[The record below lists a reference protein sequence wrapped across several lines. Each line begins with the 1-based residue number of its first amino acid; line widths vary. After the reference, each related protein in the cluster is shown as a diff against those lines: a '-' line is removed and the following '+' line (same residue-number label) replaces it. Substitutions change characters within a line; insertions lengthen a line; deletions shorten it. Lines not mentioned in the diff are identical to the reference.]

1 MRPFLL
7 SREFNLT
14 PDQVDAL
21 PYDKVMKMLGYL
33 HRNPSVNMVG
43 PLLLSQIALFTSQN
57 EDYDLGDFAWWLK
70 DQITEQKEQK
80 RRKEEMEALY
90 LSMQDN

>member
-1 MRPFLL
+1 
-7 SREFNLT
+7 
-14 PDQVDAL
+14 
-21 PYDKVMKMLGYL
+21 
-33 HRNPSVNMVG
+33 MVG